1 MTSTEQSSRVIAYA
15 VEVWGR
21 THGGI
26 SGLDIAEHLSISH
39 DDVLRILEELN
50 ANGHGSLNR
59 NVELYQ
65 VRIDPE
71 NPCEKMDGE
80 RVTTHMYFP
89 SKEILHRA
97 FFASNLPSKN
107 VPEYK
112 KRLHLGASQIGL
124 VFFTEEVLTRYLD
137 HPELYE
143 IHDSLAGGDVS
154 SLYESPEDRQLY
166 VRYGKSRLKSGKT
179 AVTAIVHDLSVMSA
193 SEQRYWHSHEI
204 EKPSI
209 DRTDENFKRFLA
221 RTYDGEFVDFPDPIS
236 EVVEAMTTVN
246 EALAPE
252 VLFTRPANIHL
263 RLPVEQTY
271 KALCDSASEL
281 YKLVGP
287 DGISQPTLRK
297 HLASRHGLKDDA
309 FIHKKEGRPL
319 STMQLIGLLE
329 SLTSP
334 SSSYAKAVKKVGELR
349 IDADHKILTKEAGKE
364 NYSDV
369 FAALCSA
376 VTAGLTSLAAS
387 TKR

>member
-1 MTSTEQSSRVIAYA
+1 MTSTDQSSRVIACA

-26 SGLDIAEHLSISH
+26 SGLDIAKHLSISH

-50 ANGHGSLNR
+50 VNGHGSLNR

-65 VRIDPE
+65 VRIDLE
-71 NPCEKMDGE
+71 NPSEKMEGE

-97 FFASNLPSKN
+97 FFASDLPSKN

-154 SLYESPEDRQLY
+154 SLSESPEDRQLY

-179 AVTAIVHDLSVMSA
+179 AVTAIVHDLSFMSA
-193 SEQRYWHSHEI
+193 SEQRYWYSHEI
-204 EKPSI
+204 EQPSI

-221 RTYDGEFVDFPDPIS
+221 RTYELSSQYWRQGIGSSAVR
-236 EVVEAMTTVN
+236 AM
-246 EALAPE
+246 
-252 VLFTRPANIHL
+252 
-263 RLPVEQTY
+263 
-271 KALCDSASEL
+271 
-281 YKLVGP
+281 
-287 DGISQPTLRK
+287 
-297 HLASRHGLKDDA
+297 
-309 FIHKKEGRPL
+309 
-319 STMQLIGLLE
+319 MQ
-329 SLTSP
+329 
-334 SSSYAKAVKKVGELR
+334 ELR
-349 IDADHKILTKEAGKE
+349 DSYGVATFL
-364 NYSDV
+364 
-369 FAALCSA
+369 A
-376 VTAGLTSLAAS
+376 VLKTRNFRSLALLQKLGFVPAS
-387 TKR
+387 GQLAAQHRDETDESVMVHDWPTNAA

>member
-1 MTSTEQSSRVIAYA
+1 MTSTDQSSRVIAYA

-26 SGLDIAEHLSISH
+26 SGLDIAKHLSISH

-50 ANGHGSLNR
+50 ANGHGNLNR

-65 VRIDPE
+65 VRIDLE
-71 NPCEKMDGE
+71 NPSEKMEGE
-80 RVTTHMYFP
+80 RVTTHIYFP
-89 SKEILHRA
+89 CKEILHRA
-97 FFASNLPSKN
+97 FFASDLPSKN

-137 HPELYE
+137 HPELYV
-143 IHDSLAGGDVS
+143 IHDSLAGGDLS
-154 SLYESPEDRQLY
+154 SLSESPEDRQLY

-179 AVTAIVHDLSVMSA
+179 ALTAIVHDLSVMSA

-204 EKPSI
+204 EQPSI

-236 EVVEAMTTVN
+236 EVVEAMRTVN
-246 EALAPE
+246 EALVPA
-252 VLFTRPANIHL
+252 VLFTRTENIHL

-287 DGISQPTLRK
+287 DGISKSTLQK
-297 HLASRHGLKDDA
+297 HLASRYGLEDEA
-309 FIHKKEGRPL
+309 FIHKESGRPL

-329 SLTSP
+329 SLTSL
-334 SSSYAKAVKKVGELR
+334 SNSYAKAVKKVGDLR

-369 FAALCSA
+369 FAALCSE
-376 VTAGLTSLAAS
+376 VRAGLTSLAAS
-387 TKR
+387 TKK

>member
-1 MTSTEQSSRVIAYA
+1 MTSTEQSSRVVAYA

-26 SGLDIAEHLSISH
+26 SGLDIAENLSIAH
-39 DDVLRILEELN
+39 DDVLRILEDLN

-65 VRIDPE
+65 VRIDLE
-71 NPCEKMDGE
+71 NPSDKMEGA
-80 RVTTHMYFP
+80 RVTTHIYFP

-97 FFASNLPSKN
+97 FFASDLPSKN
-107 VPEYK
+107 VPEFK

-143 IHDSLAGGDVS
+143 IHDSLAGGDIS
-154 SLYESPEDRQLY
+154 SLSESPEDRQLY
-166 VRYGKSRLKSGKT
+166 VRYGKSKLKSGKT
-179 AVTAIVHDLSVMSA
+179 AVTAIVHDLSVMSP

-204 EKPSI
+204 EQPII
-209 DRTDENFKRFLA
+209 DRTDQNFKQFLA

-236 EVVEAMTTVN
+236 EVAEAMASVN
-246 EALAPE
+246 ETLAPE
-252 VLFTRPANIHL
+252 KLFTRPENIHL

-287 DGISQPTLRK
+287 DGISQLTLRK
-297 HLASRHGLKDDA
+297 HLASRHGLLEDA
-309 FIHKKEGRPL
+309 FIHKESGRPL
-319 STMQLIGLLE
+319 STMQLITLLE

-334 SSSYAKAVKKVGELR
+334 SSSYAKAVKKVGDLR
-349 IDADHKILTKEAGKE
+349 IDADHKVLTKEAGTE
-364 NYSDV
+364 NYSDM
-369 FAALCSA
+369 FAALCSEIK
-376 VTAGLTSLAAS
+376 AGLASLAAS